1 MASLLIHSLSQSHL
15 DENKGSRCISLHGP
29 YYSTVVS
36 LGAADFE
43 LEELRGKLDEQ
54 GLAIAEKQ
62 EASVNSR
69 KKLAETTKGGRLLGV
84 LHRTYR
90 R

>member
-1 MASLLIHSLSQSHL
+1 MLRTHF
-15 DENKGSRCISLHGP
+15 LHNSALVKTRDQDVP
-29 YYSTVVS
+29 HCVTVVS
-36 LGAADFE
+36 FGAADFE

-69 KKLAETTKGGRLLGV
+69 KKLAETTKGGRLFDV
-84 LHRTYR
+84 LYCTYR
-90 R
+90 RWTVKCVR

>member
-1 MASLLIHSLSQSHL
+1 MLCIH
-15 DENKGSRCISLHGP
+15 DLHNRALVKTRDQDVP
-29 YYSTVVS
+29 HCVNIVS

-69 KKLAETTKGGRLLGV
+69 KKLAETTKGGRLLDV
-84 LHRTYR
+84 LYSTNR
-90 R
+90 RWTVQCVK